1 MSDRTKQV
9 QFRMPEELHTE
20 LKAALVYDKSSIAD
34 FFNRAAKEYLDK
46 RNKQAK
52 RLTKKDDA
60 LNKMI

>member
-1 MSDRTKQV
+1 
-9 QFRMPEELHTE
+9 MPEELHTE